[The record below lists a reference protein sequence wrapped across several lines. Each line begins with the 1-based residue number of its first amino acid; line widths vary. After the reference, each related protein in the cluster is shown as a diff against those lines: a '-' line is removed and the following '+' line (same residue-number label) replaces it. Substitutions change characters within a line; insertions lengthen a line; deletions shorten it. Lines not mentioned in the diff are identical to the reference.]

1 MPDLTFMID
10 DTAYVISK
18 HQYMINRNGHCVLQ
32 IAPTGDTGKAYLG
45 INFFENYYGVFDMDN
60 KRVGF
65 AESVYSSLS
74 DGQSSNHTNQILL
87 NMSSQQKLEYYME
100 SAGFDNGVELL
111 VGAFLVVSI
120 ACGALIAKCILGKE
134 EDSET
139 KQARKALADVLNDP
153 KPKNEAK
160 TTTEDDM
167 FDVPLNDARTYVGP
181 DNEDVD
187 ILTSNAHYTAAPS
200 KPA

>member
-1 MPDLTFMID
+1 
-10 DTAYVISK
+10 
-18 HQYMINRNGHCVLQ
+18 
-32 IAPTGDTGKAYLG
+32 
-45 INFFENYYGVFDMDN
+45 
-60 KRVGF
+60 
-65 AESVYSSLS
+65 
-74 DGQSSNHTNQILL
+74 
-87 NMSSQQKLEYYME
+87 ME

-120 ACGALIAKCILGKE
+120 ACGALIAKCILGQE

-200 KPA
+200 KPAKPSGKKTTKKSRSQP